1 MKLKKTVGISNSI
14 KLIVF
19 IFIGLI
25 FCACNS
31 GGETNTTLP
40 SSTSKTEPT
49 GYLDVSVFPG
59 DIITNIGEEVTIHC
73 SIMPLINTP
82 VDISSVE
89 LALFDFNGSLI
100 RTKPMNLENPLTAT
114 VTYII
119 VGDEASYK
127 PLINFSINPSNPKF
141 FSEYT
146 AKAFAIKIGS

>member
-1 MKLKKTVGISNSI
+1 MKLKKTMGISNSVKAVI
-14 KLIVF
+14 F

-31 GGETNTTLP
+31 GGETNIKLP
-40 SSTSKTEPT
+40 SSTSRTEPS
-49 GYLDVSVFPG
+49 GYLDVTVSPG

-82 VDISSVE
+82 VEITSVE
-89 LALFDFNGSLI
+89 LALFDSSDSLI
-100 RTKPMNLENPLTAT
+100 RTKPMDLENYLTAA
-114 VTYII
+114 VTYTI

-127 PLINFSINPSNPKF
+127 PLIGFSINPSNPEF

-146 AKAFAIKIGS
+146 AKAFAIKIDS